1 MGDLVSYE
9 LDGGIATVTMDD
21 GKVNKLSPDMLAEIY
36 AALDRAES
44 DGSVVVLGGRPGVFS
59 AGFDLKVLTAGGR
72 DAGRMLRDGFDLA
85 VRLLSFPQPV
95 VIACTGHA
103 LAMGFFLL
111 LSADFRVGASGP
123 FRIGANEVAIGIVM
137 PDFGIEVCRQRLT
150 PSYFSRAVIN
160 AEMFGPEDAMAGGA
174 LDRVVPVEEL
184 AAAAREVATGFAQ
197 LDAKVHTATK
207 VRTREAALGAITAAI
222 ESQLGPRRS
231 D

>member
-1 MGDLVSYE
+1 VGDLVRYE

-21 GKVNKLSPDMLAEIY
+21 GKVNKLSPDMLAEIN

-44 DGSVVVLGGRPGVFS
+44 DGAVVVLGGRPGVFS
-59 AGFDLKVLTAGGR
+59 AGFDLKVLMAGGR
-72 DAGRMLRDGFDLA
+72 DAGRMLRDGFELA
-85 VRLLSFPQPV
+85 VRVLSFPQPV

-103 LAMGFFLL
+103 LAMGFFLV
-111 LSADFRVGASGP
+111 LSADFRLGASGP

-160 AEMFGPEDAMAGGA
+160 AEMFSPEDAMAGGA

-184 AAAAREVATGFAQ
+184 AVAARDVATGLAQ

-207 VRTREAALGAITAAI
+207 VRTREPALGAITAAI

-231 D
+231 V